1 MIKLSKNIF
10 GIKKR
15 LNDLNNLLSSN
26 VCCFTGYRPQKCPWG
41 FNEKDERFIKV
52 KEETRRAIKNAI
64 SIGYNTFLCGMAIGF
79 DMMCAEIVLE
89 LKKND
94 KNIRLI
100 GAGIFVLFFT
110 VYQQQGVYFKTND
123 YEYLESL
130 PIKKIEIVIAKFV
143 SCYILSFFIIQY
155 FYFLLMLYILFLT
168 LLRQKQ

>member
-1 MIKLSKNIF
+1 
-10 GIKKR
+10 
-15 LNDLNNLLSSN
+15 
-26 VCCFTGYRPQKCPWG
+26 
-41 FNEKDERFIKV
+41 
-52 KEETRRAIKNAI
+52 
-64 SIGYNTFLCGMAIGF
+64 MALGF
-79 DMMCAEIVLE
+79 DMICAEIVLE

-155 FYFLLMLYILFLT
+155 FCFLLMLYILFLT